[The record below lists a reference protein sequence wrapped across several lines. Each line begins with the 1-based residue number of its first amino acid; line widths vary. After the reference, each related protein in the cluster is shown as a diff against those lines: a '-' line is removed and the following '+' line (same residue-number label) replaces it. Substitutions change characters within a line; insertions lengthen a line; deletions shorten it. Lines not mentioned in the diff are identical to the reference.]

1 MNIRIR
7 RRAMKKSNNSF
18 LQFLPY
24 IKYSKR
30 EYFIGLLLA
39 TLDIG
44 FSIIGTYVLS
54 LVFDGI
60 GGSITR
66 QIFLKALTI
75 AIGYGI
81 ILLIS
86 GILHYF
92 MTIFLVRGAN
102 KIYVSIQTKI
112 YDHIQSLP
120 IKYFDNM
127 PAGSVVSRMTN
138 DANLIRNF
146 FSSTFLQILVIVLKI
161 VFIYGVLFTIDYR
174 FASAMVLMLVC
185 LTVFT
190 LFYSKLAEPIYTNYR
205 KESTLGNAK
214 VTEGFQNLEIIK
226 AFNKENDVVLEW
238 DKVNKKRHSEYI
250 KINRLDSLMMHNVT
264 GLIRILLFVCIIYY
278 YAYSHFNGVYN
289 VTVGMVYLF
298 INYSNNIIYSIA
310 DFAMGISAY
319 SRAVGASNNINE
331 ILKLEVEH
339 DIEGE
344 ETDDFRGNIRFEDV
358 YFSYKDDFYVLR
370 DLNISIEENQTV
382 AFVGATGSGKST
394 IMNLL
399 VKFYEVTKGT
409 LYVSGKD
416 ITQYSREYLREKIS
430 IVLQDAFL
438 FEGSLLENISENQ
451 DRVLAENA
459 LRSVGG
465 GFILDSGRSLDSK
478 VETGGKNFSTGEK
491 QLICLARA
499 LSKNPKILILDEST
513 ANIDSETEQMVAE
526 AIDKVKE
533 GRTTLVIAHRLSTI
547 KNADMIYVLHK
558 GKVVEQGNH
567 QTLLERGERYY
578 KMYQSQING

>member
-1 MNIRIR
+1 
-7 RRAMKKSNNSF
+7 MKKSNNSF
-18 LQFLPY
+18 FQFLPY
-24 IKYSKR
+24 IKYAKK
-30 EYFIGLLLA
+30 EYFIGLILA
-39 TLDIG
+39 VLDIG
-44 FSIIGTYVLS
+44 FSIIGTYVLA

-60 GGSITR
+60 EGTITR
-66 QIFLKALTI
+66 QIFLKSLTI

-81 ILLIS
+81 ILLVS
-86 GILHYF
+86 GSLHYF

-102 KIYVSIQTKI
+102 RIYVNIQTRI

-127 PAGSVVSRMTN
+127 PAGSVVSRMTS

-146 FSSTFLQILVIVLKI
+146 FSSTFLQILGIVLKI
-161 VFIYGVLFTIDYR
+161 IFIYIVLFTIDYR
-174 FASAMVLMLVC
+174 FALAMILMVIFLVI
-185 LTVFT
+185 VT
-190 LFYSKLAEPIYTNYR
+190 LFYSKLAEPINTRYR

-226 AFNKENDVVLEW
+226 AFNKEKDVIDEW
-238 DKVNKKRHSEYI
+238 NKVNKKRHREYTR
-250 KINRLDSLMMHNVT
+250 INRLDSLMMHNLS
-264 GLIRILLFVCIIYY
+264 GFIRILLFVCIVYY
-278 YAYSHFNGVYN
+278 YTYSHFNNVYN
-289 VTVGMVYLF
+289 ITVGMVYLF
-298 INYSNNIIYSIA
+298 INYSNNLIYSIA
-310 DFAMGISAY
+310 DFTMGISSY

-331 ILKLEVEH
+331 ILKLEAEH
-339 DIEGE
+339 DIESKE
-344 ETDDFRGNIRFEDV
+344 IYDFRGNIRFEDV

-370 DLNISIEENQTV
+370 DLNIDIKENQTV

-399 VKFYEVTKGT
+399 VKFYEVKKGT
-409 LYVSGKD
+409 LYISGKD
-416 ITQYSREYLREKIS
+416 ITEYSREYLREKIS

-438 FEGSLLENISENQ
+438 FEGSLLENISEKQ
-451 DRVLAENA
+451 DRVLAEKS

-465 GFILDSGRSLDSK
+465 GFILDSGRTLDSK

-513 ANIDSETEQMVAE
+513 ANIDSETEQMVGE

-567 QTLLERGERYY
+567 QALLEKGERYY
-578 KMYQSQING
+578 KMYQSQIKG

>member
-238 DKVNKKRHSEYI
+238 NKVNKKRHSEYI
-250 KINRLDSLMMHNVT
+250 KINRLDSLMM
-264 GLIRILLFVCIIYY
+264 
-278 YAYSHFNGVYN
+278 
-289 VTVGMVYLF
+289 
-298 INYSNNIIYSIA
+298 
-310 DFAMGISAY
+310 
-319 SRAVGASNNINE
+319 
-331 ILKLEVEH
+331 
-339 DIEGE
+339 
-344 ETDDFRGNIRFEDV
+344 
-358 YFSYKDDFYVLR
+358 
-370 DLNISIEENQTV
+370 
-382 AFVGATGSGKST
+382 
-394 IMNLL
+394 
-399 VKFYEVTKGT
+399 
-409 LYVSGKD
+409 
-416 ITQYSREYLREKIS
+416 
-430 IVLQDAFL
+430 
-438 FEGSLLENISENQ
+438 
-451 DRVLAENA
+451 
-459 LRSVGG
+459 
-465 GFILDSGRSLDSK
+465 
-478 VETGGKNFSTGEK
+478 
-491 QLICLARA
+491 
-499 LSKNPKILILDEST
+499 LS
-513 ANIDSETEQMVAE
+513 
-526 AIDKVKE
+526 
-533 GRTTLVIAHRLSTI
+533 
-547 KNADMIYVLHK
+547 
-558 GKVVEQGNH
+558 
-567 QTLLERGERYY
+567 
-578 KMYQSQING
+578 